1 MVSIE
6 IFSLYLNPEIWRK
19 LSENSDHHTLQSS
32 MSRSHELFI
41 VFTQVSPPM
50 WNCGLWSSPRQMNSS
65 RFQEQWSW
73 KVTLL
78 VSFILVFQQI
88 LQGESWFIVTEL
100 LFSFQRPWW
109 RVICQNFKQVHH
121 FFLSRMATVSK
132 DGTWKIWDI
141 DGEFI
146 WHYNF

>member
-1 MVSIE
+1 
-6 IFSLYLNPEIWRK
+6 
-19 LSENSDHHTLQSS
+19 
-32 MSRSHELFI
+32 
-41 VFTQVSPPM
+41 
-50 WNCGLWSSPRQMNSS
+50 MNSS

-121 FFLSRMATVSK
+121 FFFLGWQLYQRMEPGKYGTSMVSLSDTTIFRQSCPLYWLYRFVPPQKARFLSGFWIGSELILGTVSK
-132 DGTWKIWDI
+132 KSQ
-141 DGEFI
+141 ESMFI
-146 WHYNF
+146 LLVFSSANQD